1 MSQMKSDFS
10 GAFGDFYTMF
20 HDTDIAGYN
29 VFTWRDNPS
38 TTYATVMRIVGF
50 TPLQRD
56 YLLHT
61 VYVPDAQLSADTEDL
76 IEEFGISFISLS
88 QLLGDWGFTI
98 RPIPEE

>member
-10 GAFGDFYTMF
+10 GFFGDFETMF
-20 HDTDIAGYN
+20 HDTDMAGYN
-29 VFTWRDNPS
+29 VYTWRDTPGS
-38 TTYATVMRIVGF
+38 AAPVIMRIIGF
-50 TPLQRD
+50 TPLQSD

-61 VYVPDAQLSADTEDL
+61 VYVPDVQLSADTEDL
-76 IEEFGISFISLS
+76 VEEFGISFISLS